1 MSRRLF
7 RNLVCTAAFALA
19 LGGPL
24 NGQPAKAPLAAV
36 DETSDAFAFERD
48 KASRLTVPVSIDGK
62 GPYRFLVD
70 TGAERTV
77 ISSELAEELSLGAG
91 ATARMHSMTEVGNVE
106 TVIIPRLKVSTKT
119 TKGIHAPALS
129 RYHLGAE
136 GMLGIDSLQ
145 SQQVLFD
152 FVKDTMT
159 VSTARRLPESNDAG
173 VIVVTARSR
182 FGRLILADARAD
194 GQKVWVIIDTGS
206 QVTIGNKALRS
217 KLAKSNR
224 LGVTRP
230 IEIMSVTGGRVTGDY
245 TKISGL
251 VMGGVTLTDMPIA
264 FAEVHPFK
272 KLGLSDRPALLLG
285 MDALRA
291 FDRVSIDF
299 ANRKVRFVLPDAL
312 NRAADTRM
320 AALDPAARAA
330 R

>member
-1 MSRRLF
+1 MSRQLL
-7 RNLVCTAAFALA
+7 RNLICTVAFALA

-24 NGQPAKAPLAAV
+24 KGQPAEAPPADS
-36 DETSDAFAFERD
+36 DEASDAFAFERD
-48 KASRLTVPVSIDGK
+48 KASRLTVPVSIDGR

-77 ISSELAEELSLGAG
+77 ISTELAEELSLGAG
-91 ATARMHSMTEVGNVE
+91 TSTRMHSMTEVGDVE

-159 VSTARRLPESNDAG
+159 VSPARRITEIRRAG
-173 VIVVTARSR
+173 TIVVTARSR

-194 GQKVWVIIDTGS
+194 GEKVWVIIDTGS

-217 KLAKSNR
+217 RLAKSRR
-224 LGVTRP
+224 LGVTTP
-230 IEIMSVTGGRVTGDY
+230 VEIVSVTGGKMMGDY

-251 VMGGVTLTDMPIA
+251 VLGGVTLTDMPIA

-272 KLGLSDRPALLLG
+272 KLGLENQPALLLG
-285 MDALRA
+285 MDALKA

-299 ANRKVRFVLPDAL
+299 ANRRVRFVLPDAF
-312 NRAADTRM
+312 NRAANMRM